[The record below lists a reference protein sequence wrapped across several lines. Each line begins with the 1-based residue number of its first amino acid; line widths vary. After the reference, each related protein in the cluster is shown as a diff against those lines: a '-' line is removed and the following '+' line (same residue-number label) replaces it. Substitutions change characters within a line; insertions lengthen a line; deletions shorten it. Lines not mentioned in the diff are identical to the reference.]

1 MLPSVEQWMIARELR
16 NQMVHEYIEDPLI
29 LSTALQKAHESVA
42 FLRET
47 MLAIMADLEGRV

>member
-1 MLPSVEQWMIARELR
+1 MIARELR